1 MLNLKRNFFG
11 KNSFFCTCAL
21 QSPGEELLVQPQ
33 NRVKRAWMQRRRAQ
47 GEQQESNP
55 PRSRELD
62 LVILLGHFQL
72 EVFHDFMAAVFAND
86 SENLYFI
93 YLSYMTWQ
101 IMVIVDLVI
110 ALLNK
115 KILKKHKGQQV
126 TLISSS
132 HQFKHLRDTVWRIQK

>member
-1 MLNLKRNFFG
+1 
-11 KNSFFCTCAL
+11 
-21 QSPGEELLVQPQ
+21 
-33 NRVKRAWMQRRRAQ
+33 MQRRRAQ

-115 KILKKHKGQQV
+115 KNTEKTQRPTGDSDFKFSSIQTSQGYSV
-126 TLISSS
+126 ENTEMTLQRDAKINDDFCISMQISTKCEQCAGKNWS
-132 HQFKHLRDTVWRIQK
+132 GS